1 MAESLIR
8 WNKQDEMKL
17 QKAVNDF
24 NKKIRRLE
32 KEENNLQLPDTLNY
46 QDLRENISTRSELN
60 RRLSSLERF
69 QKEGAESL
77 YTTKA
82 GEKLTKW
89 EYQETIKQRNI
100 ARNRLNKELED
111 LGTPK
116 YRSKIFKASNGIYKS
131 SRN

>member
-1 MAESLIR
+1 MADSLIR
-8 WNKQDEMKL
+8 WNKQDEAKL

-46 QDLRENISTRSELN
+46 QDLRENITTRSELT
-60 RRLSSLERF
+60 RRLNSLQRF
-69 QKEGAESL
+69 QTEGAESL
-77 YTTKA
+77 HTTKA

-89 EYQETIKQRNI
+89 EYQETMKQKNI
-100 ARNRLNKELED
+100 AKNRLNKELED

-116 YRSKIFKASNGIYKS
+116 YRPKIF
-131 SRN
+131 

>member
-69 QKEGAESL
+69 QKEGAENL

-100 ARNRLNKELED
+100 AKNRLNKELED
-111 LGTPK
+111 LGIPK
-116 YRSKIFKASNGIYKS
+116 YRSKIL
-131 SRN
+131 